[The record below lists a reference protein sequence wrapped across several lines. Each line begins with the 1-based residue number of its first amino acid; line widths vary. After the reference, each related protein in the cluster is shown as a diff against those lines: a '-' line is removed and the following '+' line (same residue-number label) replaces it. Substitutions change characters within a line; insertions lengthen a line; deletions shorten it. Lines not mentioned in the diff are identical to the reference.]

1 MQQVTS
7 KDGTSIAFD
16 RAGQGPSLILVD
28 GALCRRQFGPMPA
41 LAQKLS
47 DRFSVITYDRRGRGD
62 SGDTAPY
69 SVEREVEDLR
79 AVIEAAG
86 GSAYVFGA
94 SSGGALALEAV
105 ASGLPITALAMFEP
119 PFVAAEASSSEA
131 DHLAHL
137 KQLLAAGKRGA
148 AVRYFLKDMV
158 RAPGPMVAIMQL
170 MFPIWS
176 KLKAVAHTLPYDCTI
191 LGNWAIPM
199 QRAAQV
205 KIPTLVAAGSK
216 TDPRLRRAAKL
227 LADAIPRAEH
237 AELAGQNHNA
247 SADAVAPV
255 LAKFFLRLGLERH
268 DVARPADRL
277 G

>member
-16 RAGQGPSLILVD
+16 RAGRGPNLILVD
-28 GALCRRQFGPMPA
+28 GALCRRTFGPMPA

-69 SVEREVEDLR
+69 SVEREVEDLG

-131 DHLAHL
+131 DHLTHL
-137 KQLLAAGKRGA
+137 RQLLAAGKRGA

-158 RAPGPMVAIMQL
+158 RAPGPVVAIMQL

-205 KIPTLVAAGSK
+205 KIPTLVTNGSK

-255 LAKFFLRLGLERH
+255 LAKFFLR
-268 DVARPADRL
+268 
-277 G
+277 